1 MVGLA
6 VLLAVAVLFILNICL
21 CVWKILHSEEIN
33 GHTGSNRSRNRLRR
47 GNPNSR
53 SLPVIFVNPGGSVR
67 IGKKSKTGAEGS
79 DGGRAESLPDHYYY
93 FDEVELDHPT
103 PSEAISRSAS
113 MELPRVNRTLS

>member
-21 CVWKILHSEEIN
+21 CVWKILHSEENN
-33 GHTGSNRSRNRLRR
+33 GHTGSGWNRNRRA
-47 GNPNSR
+47 NPNSR

-79 DGGRAESLPDHYYY
+79 DGGGAESLPDHYY
-93 FDEVELDHPT
+93 FDEVEFDHPA
-103 PSEAISRSAS
+103 SFEAVTRSAS
-113 MELPRVNRTLS
+113 MELPRLNRTLS